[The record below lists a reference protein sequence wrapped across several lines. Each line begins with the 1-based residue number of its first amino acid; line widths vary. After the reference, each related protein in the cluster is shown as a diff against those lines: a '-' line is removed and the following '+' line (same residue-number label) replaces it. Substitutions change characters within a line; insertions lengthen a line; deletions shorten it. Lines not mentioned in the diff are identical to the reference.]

1 MARYKVTFCEQVREY
16 VPPKGQ
22 MEGGD
27 YIQSWQVN
35 AELMGDE
42 KVIAGALRAMADQID
57 PPKSVTR

>member
-1 MARYKVTFCEQVREY
+1 MAKYKVTLASHVREY
-16 VPPKGQ
+16 VQPKNDAQFG
-22 MEGGD
+22 EH
-27 YIQSWQVN
+27 IEKWQLD